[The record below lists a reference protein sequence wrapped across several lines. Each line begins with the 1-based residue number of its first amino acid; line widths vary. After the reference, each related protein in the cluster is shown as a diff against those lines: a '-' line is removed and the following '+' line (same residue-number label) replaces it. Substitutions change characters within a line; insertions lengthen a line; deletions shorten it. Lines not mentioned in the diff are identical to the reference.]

1 MRPGVLGEDFLLLL
15 GSVVALESE
24 EGTGLNDG
32 AVVDSVA
39 SSSGAE
45 SHEGLAVELVGDGED
60 LEEEVVVT
68 LGNVAPPVAHLSL
81 GLVVLEELLEMVS
94 TLHFL

>member
-1 MRPGVLGEDFLLLL
+1 MLGEDVLLLL

-45 SHEGLAVELVGDGED
+45 SHEGFAVELVGDGED
-60 LEEEVVVT
+60 LEEEIVIAGGDEV
-68 LGNVAPPVAHLSL
+68 PPVAHTV
-81 GLVVLEELLEMVS
+81 GTEELLEMLS
-94 TLHFL
+94 ALHFL